1 MKGNGSMN
9 PSSNNQDNADNKDQ
23 LFNDTDPA
31 KAAGLLKKNV
41 KITYKKKPLVVYAP
55 LIIYLMALAVF
66 IMILAE
72 NGAFDSIEGQN
83 EAPVVHKIKTYEYVK
98 AEKENYEEVYREDGA
113 MTYRIPSGRIMTTA
127 LSAYFGRDIS
137 EITYDDLS
145 TIRFMYFDAPDGDSN
160 VITAYIGA
168 DDYLGYLNPYDPFG
182 MDFINSM
189 EHKSIL
195 KIKPEEI
202 YSDSYSVIVKD
213 LETLPNLSF
222 FGCNMSELDS
232 GVPMPLKLTGLYVKK
247 ASLNTVDANLS
258 WMKNLIYFRAGESFD
273 FNNNEWLGKRFPS
286 LRYLYL
292 TNLSSTDVK
301 YISKCFDELRALNVM
316 FLGKP
321 ESTSFFKNMKKLE
334 YLDIGSIS
342 EFEFP
347 EFFSL
352 IPDIKCLYMRNI
364 DFQSLEGISSLTSLK
379 LLGIEFSKKLP
390 EGTAANLLNVQLP
403 ESIRRL
409 YLHNV
414 DDLSV
419 LGRMKTLNDIKL
431 YNCTTKELDGQ
442 IRNERWLK
450 LLSLNDMKIDSSELL
465 EAIALNE
472 SLYNVTFNRCDITE
486 DMSAF
491 LSKSKASTLS
501 FINTILFVTKSDLKE
516 NAEIQNINA
525 INCDFRLRTVNP
537 DQTSTIAASNI
548 RAIYDYFP
556 DIKVFNVIN

>member
-23 LFNDTDPA
+23 LFNDADPA

-66 IMILAE
+66 VMILAE

-83 EAPVVHKIKTYEYVK
+83 ETPVVHKIKTYEYVK
-98 AEKENYEEVYREDGA
+98 AEKENYEEIYKENGA

-145 TIRFMYFDAPDGDSN
+145 TIRFMYFDAPEGDSN

-168 DDYLGYLNPYDPFG
+168 DDYLGYLSPYDPFG